1 MTNLQIQPIHLGMV
15 NCYLIK
21 GQGCILV
28 DTGLPGRM
36 KTFLKTL
43 MSKDTSPKEIDLI
56 VLTHG
61 HFDHVGLARD
71 IKVLSGAKLVIHERE
86 ASWLENGIS
95 PIPPGTTCWGK
106 VLSTIGKL
114 IPSVK
119 VPSIQ
124 ADLLIRDDGMSLQP
138 YGVPGEI
145 IHTPGHTMGSI
156 SILLESGDAFVGD
169 LAMNARAMRLTPG
182 IPIFAEEL
190 SLVFKS
196 WSKLLDLGA
205 KRIFPAHGEPFSADV
220 LRKNLLS

>member
-1 MTNLQIQPIHLGMV
+1 MTNFQIQPIQLGMV

-28 DTGLPGRM
+28 DTGIPGQM

-43 MSKDTSPKEIDLI
+43 MRWDTSPNEIDLV

-71 IKVLSGAKLVIHERE
+71 IKVLSGAKLGIHESE
-86 ASWLENGIS
+86 AAWLENGIS
-95 PIPPGTTCWGK
+95 PIPPGTTRWGK
-106 VLSTIGKL
+106 VLSTMGKL
-114 IPSVK
+114 IPNFK
-119 VPSIQ
+119 VPSTD
-124 ADLLIRDDGMSLQP
+124 ADLLIGDDGMSLQP

-156 SILLESGDAFVGD
+156 SVLLESGDAFVGD

-190 SLVFKS
+190 ALVFKS

-205 KRIFPAHGEPFSADV
+205 KMIFPAHGKPFSADV
-220 LRKNLLS
+220 LKKKLIS